1 MKYKATRKQ
10 LKAQYGKSIY
20 YVHMNSARR
29 LLGEPQAYLT
39 RAEGWA
45 CDVWEIPGTCI
56 ITEGDA
62 PIGEP
67 LDFDLCREYEIKAKE
82 IIDSEF
88 NYKKQQAKIK
98 KLRDEFIKKTVL
110 KGEK

>member
-20 YVHMNSARR
+20 YVHMNSANR

-45 CDVWEIPGTCI
+45 CDVWEIPGVCI
-56 ITEGDA
+56 ITEGYA

-67 LDFDLCREYEIKAKE
+67 LDFDLCRKYENKAKE
-82 IIDSEF
+82 ILDNNWS
-88 NYKKQQAKIK
+88 YKRQQAAIA
-98 KLRDEFIKKTVL
+98 KLKDKFVNEAIL